1 MKLTKEEQTK
11 VKQVLE
17 NELKREVLSLDE
29 HFTKDGWNLDA
40 RMIVSDILLN
50 TIGINPIDYLLM
62 NTLELT
68 KHSKVPLI
76 VKFDEN
82 ERIMFCPYKHG
93 KVYYNY
99 VSNKIVLIKP
109 KRLNKKKTLVFSFT
123 LSLDLPLENHIY
135 LGDL

>member
-1 MKLTKEEQTK
+1 MKLTKEEKAK

-17 NELKREVLSLDE
+17 NELNSEVLSLDE
-29 HFTKDGWNLDA
+29 HFTKYGWNLDA

-62 NTLELT
+62 NTLNIT
-68 KHSKVPLI
+68 KDSKVPLI

-123 LSLDLPLENHIY
+123 LSFDLPLENHIY